1 MIAIVVALEREAQSV
16 IDCFE
21 NVEKLNY
28 AKKTIVKGS
37 LFGKDCVLAI
47 SGIGKVNASLTT
59 QLLID
64 KFAPEFVLN
73 FGTAGGTEKS
83 VKALNYYVIEKTCQF
98 DFDLRDLD
106 GVPLG
111 YIQDYDTAFFPAF
124 TVDFTVELDKKT
136 LATADR
142 FTESKIDAQDIIDIG
157 CSVRDMEGGAI
168 SQVCYTNNVPL
179 LMIKGITDVVGNGL
193 TAEQFFANLKTVSSG
208 FSNVIKN
215 IFEKI

>member
-1 MIAIVVALEREAQSV
+1 MIAIVVALKREAQSV
-16 IDCFE
+16 LDCFE
-21 NVEKLNY
+21 ELKEINF
-28 AKKTIVKGS
+28 AKKQIYLGK

-64 KFAPEFVLN
+64 KYSPEFVLN
-73 FGTAGGTEKS
+73 FGTAGGVDSSVNSLEYYAVEKC
-83 VKALNYYVIEKTCQF
+83 CQF

-111 YIQDYDTAFFPAF
+111 YIQDYDTAFFPAC
-124 TVDFTVELDKKT
+124 TVNFKVGYEKKV

-142 FTESKIDAQDIIDIG
+142 FTESKIDTQDIIEIG
-157 CSVRDMEGGAI
+157 CNLRDMEGGAI
-168 SQVCYTNNVPL
+168 AQVCYTNNVPL

-193 TAEQFFANLKTVSSG
+193 TAEQFVANLKTVSQG
-208 FSNVIKN
+208 FSSVVKKVFLN
-215 IFEKI
+215 F

>member
-1 MIAIVVALEREAQSV
+1 MIAIVVALEKEAQSV

-21 NVEKLNY
+21 NLEKLNI
-28 AKKTIVKGS
+28 ARKSLVKGN
-37 LFGKDCVLAI
+37 LFGKECVLAI

-64 KFAPEFVLN
+64 TFSPEYIIN
-73 FGTAGGTEKS
+73 FGTAGGIDSS
-83 VKALNYYVIEKTCQF
+83 VKALNYYLVEKCCQF

-111 YIQDYDTAFFPAF
+111 YIQDYDTSFFPAY
-124 TVDFTVELDKKT
+124 TVNFPVDYEIKV

-142 FTESKIDAQDIIDIG
+142 FTENKIDTQDIMSIG
-157 CSVRDMEGGAI
+157 CNVRDMEGGAI
-168 SQVCYTNNVPL
+168 AQVCYTNNVPL

-193 TAEQFFANLKTVSSG
+193 TAEQFVSNLKTVSAG
-208 FSNVIKN
+208 FSEVIKN
-215 IFEKI
+215 IITKY